1 MVRTGW
7 SAEKPFESQL
17 GKSFEKWGQW
27 ARQAS
32 STSARHAFPDAVK
45 RILGKRPNNI

>member
-27 ARQAS
+27 GKAS
-32 STSARHAFPDAVK
+32 VEHFRATRLP
-45 RILGKRPNNI
+45 

>member
-32 STSARHAFPDAVK
+32 SISARHAFPESSQT
-45 RILGKRPNNI
+45 IFGKRPNNI